1 MEEDILKN
9 SEMNGSK
16 RNGIHPIIIAVI
28 VCMVAIIGILS
39 YMLLKPE
46 KAVDNKGNL
55 LVDESNLEDV
65 TNAIGEAV
73 EDGMFEVN
81 MSTSWNF
88 PDGASASTN
97 AVIANGTANHY
108 PITFEV
114 ILDEEIIYTS
124 PVIPVGKK
132 IKEVILEKD
141 LDAGTY
147 NAVCKYHLW
156 KEDGTENS
164 SFGVNIKLYIA
175 E

>member
-1 MEEDILKN
+1 MSNEKKQGKNTKNRIVMIIGGLIILLLV
-9 SEMNGSK
+9 GV
-16 RNGIHPIIIAVI
+16 IAV
-28 VCMVAIIGILS
+28 L
-39 YMLLKPE
+39 LLKPE
-46 KAVDNKGNL
+46 ETTDNKGNL

-65 TNAIGEAV
+65 TNAMGDAV
-73 EDGMFEVN
+73 ADGMFEVN
-81 MSTSWNF
+81 MSTSWSF

-114 ILDEEIIYTS
+114 ILDGEIIYTS
-124 PVIPVGKK
+124 PVIPVGKQ

-147 NAVCKYHLW
+147 HAICQYHLW

-164 SFGVNIKLYIA
+164 SFGVNIQLYVA